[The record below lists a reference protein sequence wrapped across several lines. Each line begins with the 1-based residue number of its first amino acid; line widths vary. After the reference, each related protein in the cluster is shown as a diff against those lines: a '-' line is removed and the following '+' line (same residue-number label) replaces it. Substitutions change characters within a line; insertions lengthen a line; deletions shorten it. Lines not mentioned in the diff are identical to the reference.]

1 MGHISLEDI
10 YPADVAAYGH
20 MRVGFTQRYVF
31 EQRLV
36 EGMTLGELRALTS
49 ALLRDE
55 SVQALISAQLAA
67 LPVDYDPWL
76 WQIERRRAHRAKYGD
91 SVDD

>member
-1 MGHISLEDI
+1 
-10 YPADVAAYGH
+10 
-20 MRVGFTQRYVF
+20 VF

-55 SVQALISAQLAA
+55 TVQALISGQLAA
-67 LPVDYDPWL
+67 LPADYDPWL
-76 WQIERRRAHRAKYGD
+76 WQIERRRAMRAKYGD
-91 SVDD
+91 HLDDD